1 MQHPPEVE
9 RMDFTALRY
18 FSATAHSRS
27 IRAASDRLHVS
38 PSAISRQIAKLEH
51 ELRAPIFDR
60 FAQGMKLTSAGE
72 ILLSK
77 IDGMMREFARV
88 KSHIAALQDLQAG
101 NVDVY
106 CFQTAI
112 ESFVAPVLNRFHT
125 QYPDVTFN
133 VRMSSTDE
141 AMEALIVGTAEISLV
156 LNAPVRD
163 TITRL
168 EVFRD
173 RIVLAFSPTHP
184 LAGRK
189 TLSLRDLAGFPFA
202 MTEPS
207 FGLRQQIDRVFAKHR
222 FQPAMFC
229 VTNSLAL
236 VKEVAGIGKHCT
248 LLPRFAV
255 EQELT
260 AGSLVT
266 AGIREFASEALV
278 FCICTRSDRSLSP
291 AAKVFMDIVV
301 DYCRRYRH

>member
-1 MQHPPEVE
+1 
-9 RMDFTALRY
+9 MDFTALRY
-18 FSATAHSRS
+18 FSATAHAQS
-27 IRAASDRLHVS
+27 IRAASERLHVS

-60 FAQGMKLTSAGE
+60 CAQGMKLTPAGE

-77 IDGMMREFARV
+77 IDGVMREFSRV
-88 KSHIAALQDLQAG
+88 KSHIAALQDLHAG
-101 NVDVY
+101 NVDIY

-112 ESFVAPVLNRFHT
+112 ESFIAPVLNRFHV

-141 AMEALIVGTAEISLV
+141 AIEALNTGAAEIGLV
-156 LNAPVRD
+156 LNAPAREA
-163 TITRL
+163 ITRL

-173 RIVLAFSPTHP
+173 RMVAVFSPTHP

-189 TLSLRDLAGFPFA
+189 IVSLRDLEGFPFA
-202 MTEPS
+202 LTEPS
-207 FGLRQQIDRVFAKHR
+207 FGLRQQLERVFAKHA
-222 FQPAMFC
+222 FEPVTFC

-236 VKEVAGIGKHCT
+236 VKEVAGIGEQCT

-260 AGSLVT
+260 NGVLRAAAV
-266 AGIREFASEALV
+266 REFADDPLV
-278 FCICTRSDRSLSP
+278 FCICSRGDRSLSP
-291 AAKVFMDIVV
+291 AAKVFMNIVI
-301 DYCRRYRH
+301 DYCRRYRR

>member
-1 MQHPPEVE
+1 
-9 RMDFTALRY
+9 MDFTALRY
-18 FSATAHSRS
+18 FSATAHARS
-27 IRAASDRLHVS
+27 IRAASERLHVS

-60 FAQGMKLTSAGE
+60 RAQGMKLTPAGE

-77 IDGMMREFARV
+77 IDGVMREFSRV

-101 NVDVY
+101 NVDIY

-112 ESFVAPVLNRFHT
+112 ESFVAPVLNRFHV

-141 AMEALIVGTAEISLV
+141 AIEALITGAAEIGLV
-156 LNAPVRD
+156 LNAPAREA
-163 TITRL
+163 ITRL

-173 RIVLAFSPTHP
+173 RMVAAFSPTHP

-189 TLSLRDLAGFPFA
+189 IVSLRDLEGLPFA
-202 MTEPS
+202 LTEPS
-207 FGLRQQIDRVFAKHR
+207 FGLRQQLERVFAKHR
-222 FQPAMFC
+222 FEPVTFC

-236 VKEVAGIGKHCT
+236 VKEVAGIGKQCT

-260 AGSLVT
+260 SGTLRAAAV
-266 AGIREFASEALV
+266 REFADDPLV
-278 FCICTRSDRSLSP
+278 FCICSRSDRSLSP
-291 AAKVFMDIVV
+291 AAKVFMDIVI
-301 DYCRRYRH
+301 DYCRRYRR